1 MLKEIG
7 ISGGT
12 AVAILLALYFVIKW
26 GVKNGIRDYFAEK
39 PQTEAMKA
47 QWTEAHQKT
56 DE

>member
-12 AVAILLALYFVIKW
+12 AVVILLALYFVIKW
-26 GVKNGIRDYFAEK
+26 GVKNGIRDYFSEK
-39 PQTEAMKA
+39 AQTEAMKA